1 MAQPLTTNSYSR
13 KKYYFMNFESRQQ
26 FDELGA
32 AAYKEMLKKG
42 DIAKWNNSADPD
54 FVGTSD
60 KRLLNS
66 GEFQTYIE
74 PKVLEKAIETFEEL
88 FATIDMGGAFDKSRL
103 IITDDK
109 RGIFDFGLASQGL
122 YRLQEYYSK
131 KLAEESPSEFFGKLP
146 GLVPTEFVREDKLK
160 QYWYKSPETSEE
172 YLLELRQ
179 KGLTAILDKDKDTP
193 LTEISGMVTTQNP
206 TPGLKFSTTT
216 KKSYVTFERKGG
228 KARMVD
234 LYMPQGGL
242 QDITAEG
249 MLARALPLMLAAR
262 YFEMAGIKTRI
273 SVNRSYSDG
282 DYFTCFTIPVKD
294 YGEDIDFNWLAINV
308 ADPRFFRWN
317 MWKYMR
323 GFLAKDFN
331 RKYQDGWG
339 STVYGGRQMLEVGN
353 RYKNWYFDEM
363 QKGLQPELAVDRNLM
378 LFGGLESPR
387 NTIKG
392 QTDEIKE
399 EFFRILDVVDFQF
412 NSPEKA
418 AKRVYERLV
427 EKEGYTVARYKR
439 YVQNT
444 MAAAYS
450 FPDAGEYA
458 TEPERID
465 VLEQDFDI
473 ALDGMNNYLAT
484 LT

>member
-1 MAQPLTTNSYSR
+1 MNGPITTNSYR
-13 KKYYFMNFESRQQ
+13 KSKFYFMNFESRQQ

-32 AAYKEMLKKG
+32 AAYKEMLKEGK
-42 DIAKWNNSADPD
+42 INRWNNKADPD
-54 FVGTSD
+54 FVGSSD
-60 KRLLNS
+60 RKLLDS
-66 GEFQTYIE
+66 GDFQTYLE
-74 PKVLEKAIETFEEL
+74 PDILNDAIETFEEL

-122 YRLQEYYSK
+122 YRLQEYYSEE
-131 KLAEESPSEFFGKLP
+131 LAKESPSEFFGKLP
-146 GLVPTEFVREDKLK
+146 GLVPTEFMREDKLK
-160 QYWYKSPETSEE
+160 QYWYKSPETDKE

-179 KGLTAILDKDKDTP
+179 EGLTAILEKNKDTP

-206 TPGLKFSTTT
+206 TPGLKFSTHT

-242 QDITAEG
+242 SGITAEG
-249 MLARALPLMLAAR
+249 MLARALPLLLAAR
-262 YFEMAGIKTRI
+262 YFELAGIKTRI
-273 SVNRSYSDG
+273 NATRSYSEG
-282 DYFTCFTIPVKD
+282 NYYTCFTIPVKD

-317 MWKYMR
+317 MWKYMS
-323 GFLAKDFN
+323 GFLAKEFN
-331 RKYQDGWG
+331 RNYEDGWG
-339 STVYGGRQMLEVGN
+339 STVYGGRPMLEVGN
-353 RYKNWYFDEM
+353 RYKNWYFDQM

-378 LFGGLESPR
+378 LFGGLEDPS

-392 QTDEIKE
+392 QVEDIKD

-427 EKEGYTVARYKR
+427 ENGNKSVAGYKR

-450 FPDAGEYA
+450 FPDAGEFA

-473 ALDGMNNYLAT
+473 ALDGMNNYLASIT
-484 LT
+484 